1 MVTKVLLSQ
10 CLKVNVYEIIASRQE
25 SRIYP
30 RSTAWENDS
39 GGAAWGGASPAKF
52 YLGQLIAYK

>member
-10 CLKVNVYEIIASRQE
+10 CLKVNVYEIIASTQE

-52 YLGQLIAYK
+52 YLANS